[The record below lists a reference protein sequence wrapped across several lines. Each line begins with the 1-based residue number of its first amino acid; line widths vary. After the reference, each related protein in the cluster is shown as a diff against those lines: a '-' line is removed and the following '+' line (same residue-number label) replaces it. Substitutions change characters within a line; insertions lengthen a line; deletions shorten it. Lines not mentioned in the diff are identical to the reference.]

1 MIAQIFNSS
10 LISGPET
17 LILPNLKFIK
27 SSYCIIWLKE
37 VRVEEAKNEKV
48 LAYFKQFAEVHV
60 IPVTSRRD
68 TKAAAQL
75 KAKLEELNIK
85 IAHAHDVKATY
96 ILDLSGASNKYKR
109 ISTHHGVH
117 ARSGLSV
124 VLFEQFYSRF
134 ILPQMDKTITVCST
148 DKPILVDRGIA
159 PEKIIV
165 HLNGVDRPK
174 INWEERSALQET
186 IRKSWG
192 ITTAPAE
199 KLYGIVARLADEK
212 DHALALRCLARL
224 KDLSF
229 KVLCFGLGPEE
240 VKLKALTKEL
250 GLEDKVIWMGYRG
263 SLGQE
268 LAGFDGLL
276 SFSRAEGLP
285 INMIEAGWAS
295 TPIFARVV
303 DGVADLI
310 PDKEFGFPF
319 PMDEKLEKM
328 ETRFREFYSDTGEK
342 QARNMLTRIESNF
355 SGKSW
360 AKQMDKIV
368 EVLG

>member
-27 SSYCIIWLKE
+27 TPYCIIWLKE
-37 VRVEEAKNEKV
+37 VRVDEAKNEKV
-48 LAYFKQFAEVHV
+48 LTYFKSFADVHI
-60 IPVTSRRD
+60 IPVTSKRD
-68 TKAAAQL
+68 TKAAALL
-75 KAKLEELNIK
+75 KKKLEELKIT

-96 ILDLSGASNKYKR
+96 ILDLSGASKNYKR

-124 VLFEQFYSRF
+124 VLYEQFYSRF
-134 ILPQMDKTITVCST
+134 ILPQMDKVITVCST
-148 DKPILVDRGIA
+148 DKPILVDRGIKA
-159 PEKIIV
+159 KNVIV

-174 INWEERSALQET
+174 ITWEERET
-186 IRKSWG
+186 LKTKIRESWG
-192 ITTAPAE
+192 IKVSANE
-199 KLYGIVARLADEK
+199 KVYGIVARLADEK
-212 DHALALRCLARL
+212 DHALALRCVARL
-224 KDLSF
+224 KDLPF
-229 KVLCFGLGPEE
+229 KVYCFGLGPEE
-240 VKLKALTKEL
+240 ERLKAMTKEL

-263 SLGQE
+263 TLGQE

-310 PDKEFGFPF
+310 PNKEFGFPF
-319 PMDEKLEKM
+319 PMDEKLEKI
-328 ETRFREFYSDTGEK
+328 ESRFREFYKTDGEK
-342 QARNMLTRIESNF
+342 QARNMLSRVENDF
-355 SGKSW
+355 SGRSW
-360 AKQMDKIV
+360 AQQMDKIV
-368 EVLG
+368 EILN